1 MVTVHRLKV
10 SLDKDMEECSVL
22 TSVPSSKALLQQA
35 LIPVELLRSQKQ
47 LSVQCVSG

>member
-35 LIPVELLRSQKQ
+35 LVPVELNRSSPQF
-47 LSVQCVSG
+47 SV